1 MTNLLQRKNILILA
15 LLALMVSV
23 FSPVLLAQQEDE
35 ALKKKYAPVLGTYE
49 FALDAQVM
57 VISFWVEGGVILG
70 APEGET
76 PAEITPVEGQELKFE
91 ADVDGEYYE
100 LTFVKDE
107 SGKVTSC
114 IMAVGGMEVE
124 GIKLEK

>member
-1 MTNLLQRKNILILA
+1 MTNLLQRKSILILIM
-15 LLALMVSV
+15 LALMVSV
-23 FSPVLLAQQEDE
+23 CSPILLAQQEDE

-49 FALDAQVM
+49 FSLDAQVM
-57 VISFWVEGGVILG
+57 VITFWVEGGAILG

-76 PAEITPVEGQELKFE
+76 PAEIIPVEGQELKFE
-91 ADVDGEYYE
+91 ADVEGQNYE

-114 IMAVGGMEVE
+114 IMAVNGMEVA
-124 GIKLEK
+124 GIKIEK